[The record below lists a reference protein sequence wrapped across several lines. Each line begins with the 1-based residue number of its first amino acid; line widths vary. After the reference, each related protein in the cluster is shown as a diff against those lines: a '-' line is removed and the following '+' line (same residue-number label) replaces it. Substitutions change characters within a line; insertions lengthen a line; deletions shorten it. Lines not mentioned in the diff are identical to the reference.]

1 MDESTDVS
9 GLSIL
14 LVFARYTHEKTIQE
28 GLLICESLKTHT
40 TGEEIFDVLNKYS
53 VKKKNIMAKMC
64 GRMHGWCCC
73 NGWDNKRCNNQN

>member
-14 LVFARYTHEKTIQE
+14 FVFARYTHEKTIQE

-40 TGEEIFDVLNKYS
+40 TGEEIFEVLNKYL
-53 VKKKNIMAKMC
+53 VKKKYHGKNVWTYARMVLLQWL
-64 GRMHGWCCC
+64 GR
-73 NGWDNKRCNNQN
+73 